1 MKIRISTTQIQKGDY
16 VVGYRQTVA
25 SVKAWEFGKA
35 GEIQITFEDGSN
47 IVTQKSWNMTVIRG
61 E

>member
-1 MKIRISTTQIQKGDY
+1 MTISTTEVKAGDY

-25 SVKAWEFGKA
+25 SVKSWEFGKA

-47 IVTQKSWNMTVIRG
+47 IVTMKSWEMTVIRG